1 MGVGSIELFGY
12 WIDGDGW
19 GSDPKNEVIPL
30 IGNDGAVALDGDEVW
45 DLFCIGNG
53 NVVIGLWLS
62 GDLNELKLGYLL
74 MFGAIAWLPVFRPL
88 FVLIPFDLLLGPG
101 DRLF

>member
-12 WIDGDGW
+12 WTVGDGC
-19 GSDPKNEVIPL
+19 GSDPKNEVNPL
-30 IGNDGAVALDGDEVW
+30 IGNDGAVALDGDEVS

-53 NVVIGLWLS
+53 KVVIGLRLS
-62 GDLNELKLGYLL
+62 GDLNALKLGYLEL
-74 MFGAIAWLPVFRPL
+74 MFGAVAWLPVLSSL
-88 FVLIPFDLLLGPG
+88 FVLILFVLLCSD